1 LLLPRELAAKRAQG
15 CSQGL
20 EFEIRGWFIRH
31 GVSSL
36 PVEALILALG
46 VALSGMDFGGLHE
59 LLASP
64 KEQVSEM
71 AAWARRGIGEL

>member
-1 LLLPRELAAKRAQG
+1 
-15 CSQGL
+15 
-20 EFEIRGWFIRH
+20 
-31 GVSSL
+31 L

-46 VALSGMDFGGLHE
+46 VALSGMYFRRLHE

>member
-1 LLLPRELAAKRAQG
+1 M
-15 CSQGL
+15 
-20 EFEIRGWFIRH
+20 
-31 GVSSL
+31 

-46 VALSGMDFGGLHE
+46 VALSGMYFRRLHE